1 MGDARELGVE
11 RLFRAGDDVAAPF
24 VGRPERAAAV
34 VGIGFFGCDEI
45 DRGDAEGGEVAKD
58 VAGGLGAG
66 ESDDDGNRCGGRR
79 RMGGG
84 EGERERVGGDRG
96 EGGFAA
102 GAVDEAGVE
111 GVAGGAFED
120 FEDVLRAAIGAGERA
135 GEVFGGE
142 EDEVHG
148 GGVEMRRAGKAS
160 QTPKWRRRKARP
172 EPDFR

>member
-1 MGDARELGVE
+1 VGDAREVGVE
-11 RLFRAGDDVAAPF
+11 GLFGAGDDVAAPF
-24 VGRPERAAAV
+24 AGRPERAAGV
-34 VGIGFFGCDEI
+34 VRVGFFGGDEI

-58 VAGGLGAG
+58 VARGLGAG
-66 ESDDDGNRCGGRR
+66 ESDDDSDRCGGRR

-84 EGERERVGGDRG
+84 EGERERVGVDGD

-102 GAVDEAGVE
+102 GAIDEAGVE

-120 FEDVLRAAIGAGERA
+120 FEDVLRATVGAGERV
-135 GEVFGGE
+135 GEIFGGE

-148 GGVEMRRAGKAS
+148 GGVGVRWAGKAS